1 LLPFLYIGYI
11 RALTNSTG
19 TCSPFHTLH
28 QYMDLPPQ
36 HPAST
41 FNYAVTESSNGDLL
55 FLTFPIIAETSGMEG
70 ALIFCSG
77 PE

>member
-1 LLPFLYIGYI
+1 
-11 RALTNSTG
+11 
-19 TCSPFHTLH
+19 
-28 QYMDLPPQ
+28 MDLPPQ